1 MMRIGAPLALVLA
14 AAIACGG
21 KKEGEIKIET
31 APIERRT
38 IVLSAQANGAVEPI
52 NVVEVKSKA
61 SGVINNI
68 PIDVGS
74 KVSVGDLLVQID
86 TRDVQNQYNQV
97 AAELNSARVAQ
108 SVASNQRSRS
118 RSLFQ
123 QRIITA
129 QENDVATLTYAMAEA
144 SVVRARTNVD
154 LARQRL
160 EDATV
165 RAPVSGTVIERPVSQ
180 GMVITSATSSA
191 SGGTTI
197 LKMAD
202 LTKVRMRAFVNETDI
217 GNVVA
222 GQVANV
228 TVDAFPNRRFQGSVE
243 KVEPQAVVQQSVTL
257 FPVLISLQNMDG
269 ALKPGM
275 NGEVNMII
283 SQKDDVLAVPN
294 DALRSMREL
303 TALAPTL
310 GLKPDSIRKALQAG
324 GRGGRGGGG
333 GGGGGA
339 FANRA
344 TGDTTRRGRRF
355 GAGGDTARGG
365 RRFAGDS
372 AGGRMRGGAGNR
384 AGAGQA
390 ASGAQGAGI
399 GGGGGGGGGGRGG
412 GGGSRQLMFVFKDN
426 KYVPRVIRTGISDF
440 DYTEIL
446 DGAAEGELVA
456 LLAAAALQAQRQQ
469 QADRIRAG
477 TGGGLQQTPA
487 GGAPG
492 GGGGGGGG
500 GRPPGN

>member
-1 MMRIGAPLALVLA
+1 
-14 AAIACGG
+14 
-21 KKEGEIKIET
+21 EIKIET

-68 PIDVGS
+68 PVDVGS
-74 KVSVGDLLVQID
+74 RVSVGDLLVQID

-108 SVASNQRSRS
+108 SVASNQRERS

-129 QENDVATLTYAMAEA
+129 QENDVATLTYASAEA

-310 GLKPDSIRKALQAG
+310 GLNADSIRKAFQAG
-324 GRGGRGGGG
+324 GRGARGGRGPS
-333 GGGGGA
+333 
-339 FANRA
+339 ANRA
-344 TGDTTRRGRRF
+344 GGDTTRRGRRF
-355 GAGGDTARGG
+355 GAGGDTARG
-365 RRFAGDS
+365 RV
-372 AGGRMRGGAGNR
+372 RGGAGNQ
-384 AGAGQA
+384 AGAG
-390 ASGAQGAGI
+390 ASGAQGPGS
-399 GGGGGGGGGGRGG
+399 GGGGGGRGG

-426 KYVPRVIRTGISDF
+426 KYAPRMIRTGISDF
-440 DYTEIL
+440 DYTEVI
-446 DGAAEGELVA
+446 DGAVEGERVA

-477 TGGGLQQTPA
+477 RGGGLQQTPA
-487 GGAPG
+487 GGATG

-500 GRPPGN
+500 GRGPGN